1 MSTPSPYNL
10 LELYRQHRDEID
22 AITDPTTLFIL
33 AYVNHVKHIKL
44 AELAGELG
52 LSRNAL
58 NKTLLP
64 LYRGNLMTE
73 SAQTLS
79 LTPLGKRVLDE
90 LGFGAPPIAPT
101 EPPKQPPKPPAPPAA
116 GTPGWLWSLIGF
128 LSIAAVGLIG
138 AIIIG
143 ALVLPGMLS
152 TPTPPPLPTF
162 APPPTF
168 TPVPSRPEVQIEFVA
183 DRTRLE
189 PGECTILRWQVVG
202 GFGVELDGRLVNRTG
217 EMRVCPKESTRY
229 ELAVDVG
236 DRMQRRTMTIE
247 VIPSAMPEPTRT
259 FTPTPSRTPM
269 SLQILTPFIIM
280 PTPTFMPTLTRTPT
294 PDTQGPPA
302 PTVLSPSG
310 GTLIA
315 CSGIQA
321 LTWNSVSDPAGI
333 LRYEWVLERS
343 TSGASGPYSSLA
355 SGNTT
360 SLSAT
365 PAMPCGWWYRWR
377 VRAVDRL
384 GNVGAYSA
392 YAYFSIGID

>member
-33 AYVNHVKHIKL
+33 AYVNHINRIKL

-52 LSRNAL
+52 LSRDVL

-64 LYRGNLMTE
+64 LYRGGLISE

-90 LGFGAPPIAPT
+90 LGFVTPPIAPT
-101 EPPKQPPKPPAPPAA
+101 EPPKQPPKPSAPPAA
-116 GTPGWLWSLIGF
+116 GTPGWLWSIIGF
-128 LSIAAVGLIG
+128 LGAAVVVLIG
-138 AIIIG
+138 VVIIG
-143 ALVLPGMLS
+143 SLVLPGILS
-152 TPTPPPLPTF
+152 TPTPPPFPTIV
-162 APPPTF
+162 PMPTI
-168 TPVPSRPEVQIEFVA
+168 TPVPPRPELQIEFIA

-189 PGECTILRWQVVG
+189 PGECTLLRWQVVG
-202 GFGVELDGRLVNRTG
+202 GFGVELDGRPVNKTG
-217 EMRVCPKESTRY
+217 EMRVCPKETTTY

-236 DRMQRRTMTIE
+236 DRLRRNTVTII
-247 VIPSAMPEPTRT
+247 VTPIAVPEPTRT
-259 FTPTPSRTPM
+259 FTPTPSRTPT
-269 SLQILTPFIIM
+269 LTR
-280 PTPTFMPTLTRTPT
+280 TLTPTLTRSPT

-302 PTVLSPSG
+302 PTALSPSG
-310 GTLIA
+310 GTPIS
-315 CSGIQA
+315 CSGTHP
-321 LTWNSVSDPAGI
+321 LTWSSVSDPAGI

-343 TSGASGPYSSLA
+343 TSGKDGPYSVLVA
-355 SGNTT
+355 GNTT

-377 VRAVDRL
+377 VRAVDKL
-384 GNVGAYSA
+384 GNVGAYSV

>member
-22 AITDPTTLFIL
+22 AITDPVTLFIL
-33 AYVNHVKHIKL
+33 AYVNHVNRIRL
-44 AELAGELG
+44 NELAGELG
-52 LSRNAL
+52 LSRTVL
-58 NKTLLP
+58 NRTLLP

-90 LGFGAPPIAPT
+90 LGFVTPPIPPT
-101 EPPKQPPKPPAPPAA
+101 EPPKQPPKPPAPSAA
-116 GTPGWLWSLIGF
+116 GTPGWLWGIIAFLGTGAVVLIG
-128 LSIAAVGLIG
+128 VV
-138 AIIIG
+138 IIG
-143 ALVLPGMLS
+143 SLVLPGILN
-152 TPTPPPLPTF
+152 PTPIPMPTF

-168 TPVPSRPEVQIEFVA
+168 TPVPPRPEVQIEFVA
-183 DRTRLE
+183 ERTRLE

-202 GFGVELDGRLVNRTG
+202 GFGVTLNGQSVNRTG
-217 EMRVCPKESTRY
+217 EMRVCPKESMTY
-229 ELAVDVG
+229 ELAVDAG
-236 DRMQRRTMTIE
+236 DSVKRHTI
-247 VIPSAMPEPTRT
+247 VISVAPIAAPEPTRT
-259 FTPTPSRTPM
+259 FTPTPTRTPT

-280 PTPTFMPTLTRTPT
+280 PTPTFTPTFTRTPT

-302 PTVLSPSG
+302 PTAVSPSG
-310 GTLIA
+310 GTLVS
-315 CSGIQA
+315 CSGTHP
-321 LTWNSVSDPAGI
+321 LTWSSVSDPAGI

-343 TSGASGPYSSLA
+343 TSGASGPYSSLV

-384 GNVGAYSA
+384 GNLGAYSA

>member
-22 AITDPTTLFIL
+22 AITDPVTLFIL

-44 AELAGELG
+44 AELARELG
-52 LSRNAL
+52 LSRTAL

-116 GTPGWLWSLIGF
+116 GTPGWLWSIIGF

-143 ALVLPGMLS
+143 ALVLPGILS
-152 TPTPPPLPTF
+152 TPTPPPFPTF

-189 PGECTILRWQVVG
+189 PGECTVLRWQVVG

-236 DRMQRRTMTIE
+236 DRIQQRTLTIE
-247 VIPSAMPEPTRT
+247 VVPIAMPEPTRT
-259 FTPTPSRTPM
+259 FTPTPSRTP
-269 SLQILTPFIIM
+269 
-280 PTPTFMPTLTRTPT
+280 TFTRT

-302 PTVLSPSG
+302 PTGLLPSG

-315 CSGIQA
+315 CSGTQA
-321 LTWNSVSDPAGI
+321 LTWSSVSDPAGI

-384 GNVGAYSA
+384 GNFGAYSA